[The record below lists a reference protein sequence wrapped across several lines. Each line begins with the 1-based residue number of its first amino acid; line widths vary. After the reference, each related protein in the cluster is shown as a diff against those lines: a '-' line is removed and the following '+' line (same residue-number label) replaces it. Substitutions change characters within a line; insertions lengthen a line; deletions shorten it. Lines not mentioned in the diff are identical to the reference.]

1 MTNSYSTSDLKI
13 TTNTSGIDS
22 MAYAGGLIGYQASGR
37 VPRLAYCYT
46 TSSVEAEIVDL
57 RSLDST
63 SDFDIVDS
71 VAGDKADMA
80 SFTYAIN
87 NTQSNNVYYIGH
99 STADTMNASEGKT
112 IYTTSRNFGTTFT
125 TKVLNASISLTVNN
139 YGTSS
144 LKYSQDLLRGS
155 GGVDEKNFYNLF
167 SESFEVDKI
176 IDKGESKVYEDLL
189 YDYMTQ
195 QEGGRFIL
203 DSNNHIPYNKDTGYY
218 ELTIDY
224 DIDKFESLNLEFSNG
239 YMATTYII
247 NDVDY
252 VYEYVASPGN
262 GLTAGNYLVN
272 KAANDAN
279 KKYYKEIK
287 LEVEESNKTLK
298 LISAVSTNEDIVIE
312 SLQVKKQLHIKENAT
327 IEEGA
332 SINKIEELSDSNGNS
347 YQRIFYNHNG
357 TTCLAYKN
365 IITNEIYADID
376 KSGRY
381 VLVSPTASG
390 TQIAEIPTNPV
401 WITSTTALSTLAFEN
416 DLDWTKR

>member
-1 MTNSYSTSDLKI
+1 M
-13 TTNTSGIDS
+13 
-22 MAYAGGLIGYQASGR
+22 
-37 VPRLAYCYT
+37 
-46 TSSVEAEIVDL
+46 
-57 RSLDST
+57 
-63 SDFDIVDS
+63 
-71 VAGDKADMA
+71 
-80 SFTYAIN
+80 
-87 NTQSNNVYYIGH
+87 
-99 STADTMNASEGKT
+99 
-112 IYTTSRNFGTTFT
+112 
-125 TKVLNASISLTVNN
+125 
-139 YGTSS
+139 
-144 LKYSQDLLRGS
+144 
-155 GGVDEKNFYNLF
+155 F

-376 KSGRY
+376 KSGKY

-401 WITSTTALSTLAFEN
+401 WITSTTALSTLAFED
-416 DLDWTKR
+416 DLDWIKDRLKNLSFLLCIFNIV